1 MKRESVDTFRITD
14 SGQKPGI
21 ASLVTAI
28 HTGLGAIILA
38 LDGGALAPQPHAPQG
53 DAALRT

>member
-1 MKRESVDTFRITD
+1 MKRESVDSFRITD

-21 ASLVTAI
+21 APLVTAI

-38 LDGGALAPQPHAPQG
+38 LDGGGLGTAAARKERDAP
-53 DAALRT
+53 LRT